1 MKAKRQQT
9 RVFCIG
15 LSKTGTTSLTAALKM
30 LGYHAKHF
38 PIRMIRYSDGRLSFD
53 RSIAARYDALSD
65 LPIARFY
72 RELDEAFPGS
82 RFILTTRQIDDWL
95 DSCRRHVW
103 PGQLIKADT
112 WFNRLH
118 RDMYG
123 AIDYDRQRFREAY
136 IRHVDNVN
144 TYFEGRED
152 DLLEFNVASGD
163 SWPML
168 CRFLDKPVPDEPFP
182 KKDCLYSTFFKLVPL
197 HRLRNRR

>member
-136 IRHVDNVN
+136 IRHVDDVN

>member
-163 SWPML
+163 SWKKL
-168 CRFLDKPVPDEPFP
+168 CTFLDKPVPDEPFP